1 MDPRTVEREA
11 RDRLRFTADRAVG
24 LGLIAFGALA
34 LFESRLLPIGTW
46 RQPGPA
52 SFPVVLSIALMSF
65 GALLA
70 LLASDGTRLAE
81 LGWEEARQAI
91 LIVLGAGVAIYL
103 LLRLGYVI
111 TIAALL
117 FYLLAI
123 VARRHWAVS
132 LAVAAGLSAGTFALF
147 DLALRVPLPRSP
159 FGFF

>member
-1 MDPRTVEREA
+1 MER
-11 RDRLRFTADRAVG
+11 RPTIRLTADRAVG

-34 LFESRLLPIGTW
+34 LIESRALPMGTW

-52 SFPVVLSIALMSF
+52 YFPVALSIALMSF

-70 LLASDGTRLAE
+70 VLSSTGARLRE

-91 LIVLGAGVAIYL
+91 LIVLGAGIAIFL
-103 LLRLGYVI
+103 LLRLGYVL

-132 LAVAAGLSAGTFALF
+132 LIVAAGLSAATFALF
-147 DLALRVPLPRSP
+147 DLRLRVPLPRSP
-159 FGFF
+159 FDVF